1 MVIASE
7 AWQSRRGGETAAMI
21 EKGMLLAT
29 AEKRASE

>member
-7 AWQSRRGGETAAMI
+7 AGQFRRGGETAAMI
-21 EKGMLLAT
+21 EKGMLLAM